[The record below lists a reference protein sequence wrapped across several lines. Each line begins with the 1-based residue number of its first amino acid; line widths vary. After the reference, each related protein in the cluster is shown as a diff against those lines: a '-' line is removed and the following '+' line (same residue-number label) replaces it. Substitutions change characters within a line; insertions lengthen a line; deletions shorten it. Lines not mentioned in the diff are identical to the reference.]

1 MERTAENRKTSLQA
15 AHHHFDFRGALR
27 ERMAGPGGFYNLGNA
42 VALGTGIA
50 LQLRT
55 ANASGTGWSRA
66 LLAYFV
72 GSPSATALTV
82 ATIVFFVGGE
92 VYHRAWQA
100 GSEPDP
106 FLLRLGDLLSAVG
119 AVALGIGLLILDKP
133 VLAAFSGL
141 LHALGKL
148 GNSLPPAERMRD
160 RFWPRHLPDPFRL
173 SVVVSRIPA
182 LLAAS
187 LAILAAAA
195 GWAYGSSGSDVAASF
210 GLIVAYLLWT
220 KADVMLLRA

>member
-1 MERTAENRKTSLQA
+1 MGRIVENRKTNFQA
-15 AHHHFDFRGALR
+15 AHDLDLRQALR
-27 ERMAGPGGFYNLGNA
+27 ERTAGPGGFYNLGNA

-55 ANASGTGWSRA
+55 ASATGTGVSRA

-82 ATIVFFVGGE
+82 ATVVFFVSGE

-100 GSEPDP
+100 GTEPNP
-106 FLLRLGDLLSAVG
+106 ALLRRGDFLSAVG
-119 AVALGIGLLILDKP
+119 AVALGIGLLLLDQP
-133 VLAAFSGL
+133 LLAAFSGL

-148 GNSLPPAERMRD
+148 GNSLPAVERMRD

-173 SVVVSRIPA
+173 SVVVSRLPA
-182 LLAAS
+182 LLATG
-187 LAILAAAA
+187 LALLAAIA
-195 GWAYGSSGSDVAASF
+195 GWTLGNSEPDVAASS